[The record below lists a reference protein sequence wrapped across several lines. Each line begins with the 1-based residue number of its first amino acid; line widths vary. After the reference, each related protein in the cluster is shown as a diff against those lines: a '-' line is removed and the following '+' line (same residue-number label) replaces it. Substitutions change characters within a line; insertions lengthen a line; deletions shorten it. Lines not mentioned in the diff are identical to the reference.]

1 MAKKDFYETLG
12 VPKGASEDEIKKAY
26 RKMARKHH
34 PDLNKETQEAAA
46 EKMKEVNEAYEVLS
60 DSSKRQQYDQF
71 GHAAFDPSQGGGQGG
86 FGGGFGGGGFGGFED
101 IFDMFG
107 GGRRRQPNGP
117 VVGDDLRYDLE
128 LTFEEAAFGTTKKIN
143 LPRMEN
149 CDTCHGSGAAP
160 GTHPETCPNCQGSGQ
175 VQQPVNTPFGR
186 MMNVASCP
194 RCSGTGKI
202 IPTPCS
208 TCKGKG
214 KVRKNRNLE
223 VKVPAGADD
232 GLRLRMSGEGEAG
245 TRGGPSGDLY
255 IYLYVKPHSLF
266 QRDGNDV
273 WCEVPLTM
281 VKAAL
286 GSEIEV
292 PTLDGKVSLTIP
304 EGTQTG
310 KVFRLKEKGIPRLR
324 GTGRGDQYVRVKVI
338 IPTKIDS
345 KRRKLLEEF
354 AELSGDHVSP
364 EEKSFLKQMKEALG
378 L

>member
-34 PDLNKETQEAAA
+34 PDLNKETQDAAA
-46 EKMKEVNEAYEVLS
+46 EKMKEVNEAYEILS

-86 FGGGFGGGGFGGFED
+86 FGGGFSGGGFGGFED
-101 IFDMFG
+101 IFDMVG

-149 CDTCHGSGAAP
+149 CDTCHGSGAAA

-223 VKVPAGADD
+223 VKVPAGTDD

-245 TRGGPSGDLY
+245 TRGGPPGDLY
-255 IYLYVKPHSLF
+255 IYLNVKPHSLF

>member
-1 MAKKDFYETLG
+1 
-12 VPKGASEDEIKKAY
+12 
-26 RKMARKHH
+26 
-34 PDLNKETQEAAA
+34 
-46 EKMKEVNEAYEVLS
+46 
-60 DSSKRQQYDQF
+60 
-71 GHAAFDPSQGGGQGG
+71 
-86 FGGGFGGGGFGGFED
+86 
-101 IFDMFG
+101 MFG

-149 CDTCHGSGAAP
+149 CDTCHGSGAAA

-223 VKVPAGADD
+223 VKVPAGTDD

-245 TRGGPSGDLY
+245 TRGGPPGDLY
-255 IYLYVKPHSLF
+255 IYLNVKPHSLF